1 MPSFES
7 YKVNI
12 YKSQTPVSLPDYAN
26 VHWAD
31 YKDNLIGSINWVIPY
46 NEDSGFVGEYQSQ
59 VGSGYGNSLINYL
72 TGAITDRGRA
82 MNDLVPWSWCGMFTA
97 NPDNPP
103 KTTGYGRIVQNFNS
117 TKNLYQLLT
126 SNGVAPKEFF
136 CMVPEGSSCYI
147 VTYYGDPTT
156 FSQGILGGITSGQI
170 YTQAND
176 AYIGSGSREVLSC
189 LSYGSGADTGYGE
202 ILVHYDGGW
211 AKVFL
216 NTRPLY
222 EGTIIS
228 AWPDIYADQVFSDA
242 VDTLFVGV
250 IPVAPEDPFSPGGE
264 TDPGGGTGTFDDET
278 EPIDFP
284 SLPTLSAVDT
294 GFITLFNPSA
304 AELKSLANYMWGN
317 LFDISTW
324 KKIFA
329 DPMDAILGLSIV
341 PVAVDDAGPA
351 TVTVGNISTGVTMNK
366 AASQYKEVDCGT
378 LNILE
383 YWGAYLDY
391 DPYTK
396 AELYLPYCGTHP
408 IAVDDIMGKEV
419 HIKYHVD
426 ILSGS
431 CCCYVKCGTSVLYTF
446 AGQCSCSVPITGND
460 WTNVV
465 NGALSIAASIGTM
478 VATGGATAPMA
489 AGAIASTAVNS
500 MKPTVEKSGSLGGMA
515 GMLAI
520 QKPYLI
526 LTRPRQALPKDQNKF
541 SGYPSFINKKLGSVT
556 GYTEVESIHLE
567 GIQATDSELAEI
579 ENLLKSGVIL

>member
-1 MPSFES
+1 MASEYNQYTFNLYVSHGSTQWSNFQDTGRTIKIGIPSIDDADFYTWFE
-7 YKVNI
+7 
-12 YKSQTPVSLPDYAN
+12 AN
-26 VHWAD
+26 V
-31 YKDNLIGSINWVIPY
+31 
-46 NEDSGFVGEYQSQ
+46 SGRRLQ
-59 VGSGYGNSLINYL
+59 NYL
-72 TGAITDRGRA
+72 TGIYTDEFYDFNDRIPMAYFRTPGIKNSSASLSASRAFYQTFPAAYDISGILAPYISDYTNYYFAITSEDSPYYV
-82 MNDLVPWSWCGMFTA
+82 LCQI
-97 NPDNPP
+97 NP
-103 KTTGYGRIVQNFNS
+103 TGAQTGYYFAPVGSPTPYLWQKSDDSSISTISLPFFNHRLEN
-117 TKNLYQLLT
+117 TEHDIT
-126 SNGVAPKEFF
+126 SS
-136 CMVPEGSSCYI
+136 MVI
-147 VTYYGDPTT
+147 KYGDRYMAFNVSSP
-156 FSQGILGGITSGQI
+156 Q
-170 YTQAND
+170 
-176 AYIGSGSREVLSC
+176 
-189 LSYGSGADTGYGE
+189 
-202 ILVHYDGGW
+202 
-211 AKVFL
+211 
-216 NTRPLY
+216 Y
-222 EGTIIS
+222 EGTYLWCWWNGTIQLSETESSYLSSFLGNI
-228 AWPDIYADQVFSDA
+228 PTYA
-242 VDTLFVGV
+242 
-250 IPVAPEDPFSPGGE
+250 EDPFTPGGS
-264 TDPGGGTGTFDDET
+264 TDPGGGTGTFDDQT

-304 AELKSLANYMWGN
+304 GELKALANYMWGS

-341 PVAVDDAGPA
+341 PVAVDDAGPS
-351 TVTVGNISTGVTMNK
+351 TVTVGNISTGITMNK
-366 AASQYKEVDCGT
+366 AASQYKEVDCGS
-378 LNILE
+378 LDIQE

-408 IAVDDIMGKEV
+408 IAVDDIMGKTV

-431 CCCYVKCGTSVLYTF
+431 CCCYVKCGESVLYTF

-500 MKPTVEKSGSLGGMA
+500 LKPTVEKSGSLGGMA

-541 SGYPSFINKKLGSVT
+541 SGYPSFINKKLGLVT